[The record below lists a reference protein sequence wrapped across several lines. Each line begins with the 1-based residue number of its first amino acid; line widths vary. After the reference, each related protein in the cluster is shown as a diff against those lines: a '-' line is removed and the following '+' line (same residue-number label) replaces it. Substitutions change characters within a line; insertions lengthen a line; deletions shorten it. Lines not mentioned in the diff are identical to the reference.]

1 MIHNY
6 VGHEGTEAHWGVSRS
21 ANTREVLVQIAN
33 PQGEWSRLPLTPL
46 QALEFGERLAEE
58 ASQMLRHS

>member
-6 VGHEGTEAHWGVSRS
+6 VGPEGSEAHWGVSRA
-21 ANTREVLVQIAN
+21 ANAHEILVQIAN
-33 PQGEWSRLPLTPL
+33 QQGEWSRLPLTPL

-58 ASQMLRHS
+58 AKQMLRRS